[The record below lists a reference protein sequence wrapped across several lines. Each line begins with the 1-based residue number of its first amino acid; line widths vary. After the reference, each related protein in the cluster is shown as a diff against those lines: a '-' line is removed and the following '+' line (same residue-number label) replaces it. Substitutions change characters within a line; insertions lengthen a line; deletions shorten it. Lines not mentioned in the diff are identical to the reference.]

1 MVVRA
6 QSGVSAALTLCVTR
20 VENRQ
25 MLGASSNLAIDNVGE
40 LYTVYLIIIKFMNKR
55 KVWLLTMLFAAMV
68 VISIITGDSHSL
80 KAASSLGKDTLTMI
94 TSPDYPPFEFY
105 NTQEGERQI
114 LGFDVDIAK
123 TLAQQLGFK
132 LKVMESDFNGLIP
145 ALQANRADFVMAGM
159 SPTSERKKNVD
170 FSIIYYQANDTIV
183 SPKKS
188 SLKQPQDL
196 AGKKV
201 GVQLGTIQEQ
211 NAKKIAKKV
220 TGIQL
225 KQLNKVP
232 EVIQEIKSGRID
244 AAIIEETVARG
255 FAQANPELEFNVI
268 PKDGV
273 GGSAIAFPKSS
284 GLVEPFNQVLQQM
297 KDKKELE
304 KLATKWFSQNTATP
318 ASSSPTKGGLNLDFT
333 RIIPDIPFIL
343 KGIPLTLLFTLL
355 SVFLGLIWGTV
366 ISLCK
371 ITGIQPLTWIAN
383 AYTSVF
389 RGTPL
394 LLQLALVYYATP
406 QLTGYDISAL
416 EAGVLT
422 FTLNSGAYMS
432 ETIRGGIQ
440 AVDKGQTEAAMSM
453 GVPYSLMM
461 WDIILPQALKNI
473 LPALVNETIGLL
485 KDSALVS
492 TIGVVEI
499 LRSAQ
504 IVGAN
509 RYIYFEPLLF
519 AGLIYYVLVM
529 GMTWSASVL
538 ERKLRQSE

>member
-1 MVVRA
+1 M
-6 QSGVSAALTLCVTR
+6 
-20 VENRQ
+20 
-25 MLGASSNLAIDNVGE
+25 
-40 LYTVYLIIIKFMNKR
+40 KKR
-55 KVWLLTMLFAAMV
+55 KVLLFMLLFVAM
-68 VISIITGDSHSL
+68 IAITTITQHSFPL
-80 KAASSLGKDTLTMI
+80 QAASSVGKDTLTLI
-94 TSPDYPPFEFY
+94 TSPDYPPYEY
-105 NTQEGERQI
+105 YDTKGGERKI
-114 LGFDVDIAK
+114 VGFDIDIANTIAK
-123 TLAQQLGFK
+123 ELGFK

-159 SPTSERKKNVD
+159 TPTDERRKNVD
-170 FSIIYYQANDTIV
+170 FSIIYYQAQDTIV
-183 SPKKS
+183 APKS
-188 SLKQPQDL
+188 SNLKKPEDL
-196 AGKKV
+196 SGKKV

-211 NAKKIAKKV
+211 NAKKLAQKI

-244 AAIIEETVARG
+244 AAIVEDTVAKG
-255 FAQANPELEFNVI
+255 FAQANPDLEFNVI
-268 PKDGV
+268 PSAQEAT
-273 GGSAIAFPKSS
+273 GSAIAFPKGSP
-284 GLVEPFNQVLQQM
+284 LVQSFNKVLQQM
-297 KDKKELE
+297 QDRGELE
-304 KLATKWFSQNTATP
+304 KLATKWFSLNTAANA
-318 ASSSPTKGGLNLDFT
+318 ASSTAPAPQGGLNLDFR
-333 RIIPDIPFIL
+333 RIIPDLPFIL
-343 KGIPLTLLFTLL
+343 QGIPLTLLFTLL
-355 SVFLGLIWGTV
+355 SVLLGLIWGTILSLLK
-366 ISLCK
+366 ISN
-371 ITGIQPLTWIAN
+371 IEPLGWLAN

-406 QLTGYDISAL
+406 QLTGYDIPAL
-416 EAGVLT
+416 QAGVLT

-440 AVDKGQTEAAMSM
+440 AVDKGQSEAAMSM

-461 WDIILPQALKNI
+461 WDIILPQGLKNI

-509 RYIYFEPLLF
+509 KYIYFEPLLF

-529 GMTWSASVL
+529 GLTFGASTL
-538 ERKLRQSE
+538 ERRLRRSE

>member
-1 MVVRA
+1 MIKIWL
-6 QSGVSAALTLCVTR
+6 SA
-20 VENRQ
+20 
-25 MLGASSNLAIDNVGE
+25 
-40 LYTVYLIIIKFMNKR
+40 
-55 KVWLLTMLFAAMV
+55 MLFAV
-68 VISIITGDSHSL
+68 VLVISIITSGQT
-80 KAASSLGKDTLTMI
+80 SSLGKDTLTMI
-94 TSPDYPPFEFY
+94 TSPDYPPYEFY
-105 NTQEGERQI
+105 DTKAGNRQIVGFDIDVAKALTQE
-114 LGFDVDIAK
+114 
-123 TLAQQLGFK
+123 LGFK
-132 LKVMESDFNGLIP
+132 LKIMESDFNGLIP

-159 SPTSERKKNVD
+159 TPTPERRKNVD
-170 FSIIYYQANDTIV
+170 FSIVYYQAKDTIV
-183 SPKKS
+183 APKNS
-188 SLKQPQDL
+188 NLKQPQDL
-196 AGKKV
+196 AGKKI
-201 GVQLGTIQEQ
+201 GIQLGTIQEQ
-211 NAKKIAKKV
+211 SAKKIAQKV
-220 TGIQL
+220 PGIEL

-232 EVIQEIKSGRID
+232 EIVQEIKSGRID
-244 AAIIEETVARG
+244 AAIVEDTVARG
-255 FAQANPELEFNVI
+255 FSQANPDLEFNVI
-268 PKDGV
+268 PSEQES
-273 GGSAIAFPKSS
+273 GSAIAFPKGSN
-284 GLVEPFNQVLQQM
+284 LVKPFNEGLQLL
-297 KDKKELE
+297 KDRGELE
-304 KLATKWFSQNTATP
+304 KFVTKWFSQNTSTATVSSRP
-318 ASSSPTKGGLNLDFT
+318 AKGGLNLDFT
-333 RIIPDIPFIL
+333 RILPDIPFIL
-343 KGIPLTLLFTLL
+343 KGIPLTLLFTLF
-355 SVFLGLIWGTV
+355 SVFLGLIWGT
-366 ISLCK
+366 ILSLCK
-371 ITGIQPLTWIAN
+371 ITGIKPLRWLAN
-383 AYTSVF
+383 AYTSIF

-440 AVDKGQTEAAMSM
+440 AVDKGQAEAAMSM
-453 GVPYSLMM
+453 GVPYRLMM

-529 GMTWSASVL
+529 GLTKSASVL

>member
-1 MVVRA
+1 M
-6 QSGVSAALTLCVTR
+6 
-20 VENRQ
+20 
-25 MLGASSNLAIDNVGE
+25 
-40 LYTVYLIIIKFMNKR
+40 KKR
-55 KVWLLTMLFAAMV
+55 KAWVLTMLFTAML
-68 VISIITGDSHSL
+68 VISIITSHSHSL
-80 KAASSLGKDTLTMI
+80 QAASSVGKDKLTMI
-94 TSPDYPPFEFY
+94 TSPDYPPYEFY
-105 NTQEGERQI
+105 DTKGSDRQI
-114 LGFDVDIAK
+114 VGFDIDIAN
-123 TLAQQLGFK
+123 TLAQRLGFK
-132 LKVMESDFNGLIP
+132 LQIMESDFNGLIP

-159 SPTSERKKNVD
+159 TPTPERQKNVD
-170 FSIIYYQANDTIV
+170 FSIIYYEAKDTIV
-183 SPKKS
+183 APKTS
-188 SLKQPQDL
+188 NIKQPQDL
-196 AGKKV
+196 QGKTV

-211 NAKKIAKKV
+211 NAKKIAAKFS
-220 TGIQL
+220 GIQL
-225 KQLNKVP
+225 KQLNRVP
-232 EVIQEIKSGRID
+232 EAIQEIKSGRID
-244 AAIIEETVARG
+244 AAIVEDTVARG

-268 PKDGV
+268 PSEEGS
-273 GGSAIAFPKSS
+273 GSAIAFPKGSP
-284 GLVEPFNQVLQQM
+284 LVVPFNKVLQEM
-297 KDKKELE
+297 RDNGELE
-304 KLATKWFSQNTATP
+304 KLATKWFSQTTTTDAASTP
-318 ASSSPTKGGLNLDFT
+318 AKSGLNLDFT
-333 RIIPDIPFIL
+333 RISPDIPFIL
-343 KGIPLTLLFTLL
+343 QGIPLTLLFTLL

-366 ISLCK
+366 LSLCK
-371 ITGIQPLTWIAN
+371 ITGIKPLIWVAN

-406 QLTGYDISAL
+406 QLTGYNIRAL

-440 AVDKGQTEAAMSM
+440 AVDKGQAEAAMSM
-453 GVPYSLMM
+453 GVPYRLMM

-509 RYIYFEPLLF
+509 KYIYFEPLLF

-529 GMTWSASVL
+529 ALTYGASVL
-538 ERKLRQSE
+538 ERRLRQSE

>member
-1 MVVRA
+1 
-6 QSGVSAALTLCVTR
+6 
-20 VENRQ
+20 
-25 MLGASSNLAIDNVGE
+25 
-40 LYTVYLIIIKFMNKR
+40 
-55 KVWLLTMLFAAMV
+55 MLFAAVMAISA
-68 VISIITGDSHSL
+68 VITVSHNSL
-80 KAASSLGKDTLTMI
+80 QASSSVGKDTLTMI
-94 TSPDYPPFEFY
+94 TSPDYPPYEFY
-105 NTQEGERQI
+105 NTQGGDRQI
-114 LGFDVDIAK
+114 VGFDIDIAN
-123 TLAQQLGFK
+123 TLAKELGFK

-145 ALQANRADFVMAGM
+145 ALQSNRADFVMAGM
-159 SPTSERKKNVD
+159 TPTPERQKNVD
-170 FSIIYYQANDTIV
+170 FSIIYYEAKDTIV
-183 SPKKS
+183 APKGS
-188 SLKQPQDL
+188 NLQQPQDL
-196 AGKKV
+196 SGKKV

-211 NAKKIAKKV
+211 NAKKIAEKV

-232 EVIQEIKSGRID
+232 EVIQEMKSGRID
-244 AAIIEETVARG
+244 AAIVEDTVAKG
-255 FAQANPELEFNVI
+255 FAQANPDLEFNVI
-268 PKDGV
+268 PSV
-273 GGSAIAFPKSS
+273 SASGSAIAFPKNSA
-284 GLVEPFNQVLQQM
+284 LVAPFNKVLQQM
-297 KDKKELE
+297 KDNGELE
-304 KLATKWFSQNTATP
+304 KLATKWFSQNTKIDA
-318 ASSSPTKGGLNLDFT
+318 ASSSAAKGGLNLDFT
-333 RIIPDIPFIL
+333 RIFPDIPFIL
-343 KGIPLTLLFTLL
+343 QGIPITLLFTLF

-366 ISLCK
+366 LSLLK
-371 ITGIQPLTWIAN
+371 ITNIKPLTWLAN

-416 EAGVLT
+416 QAGVFT

-453 GVPYSLMM
+453 GVSYWLMM

-509 RYIYFEPLLF
+509 KYIYFEPLLF
-519 AGLIYYVLVM
+519 AGLIYYILVM
-529 GMTWSASVL
+529 GLTRSASAL
-538 ERKLRQSE
+538 ERRLRQSE

>member
-1 MVVRA
+1 MA
-6 QSGVSAALTLCVTR
+6 TGDWEDEGDEEA
-20 VENRQ
+20 
-25 MLGASSNLAIDNVGE
+25 GE
-40 LYTVYLIIIKFMNKR
+40 KSQLPITHYQLPITDYRLPMPNAHRPR
-55 KVWLLTMLFAAMV
+55 KKLWLLTMLFTAMV
-68 VISIITGDSHSL
+68 VISIITGQSHSL
-80 KAASSLGKDTLTMI
+80 NAASSVGKDTLTMI
-94 TSPDYPPFEFY
+94 TSPDYPPYEFY
-105 NTQEGERQI
+105 DTQGGDRQI
-114 LGFDVDIAK
+114 VGFDIDIAK
-123 TLAQQLGFK
+123 NLAQKLGFK
-132 LKVMESDFNGLIP
+132 LQVMESDFNGLIP
-145 ALQANRADFVMAGM
+145 SLQANRADFVMAGM
-159 SPTSERKKNVD
+159 TPTPERQKNVD
-170 FSIIYYQANDTIV
+170 FSIIYYVAKDTIV
-183 SPKKS
+183 APKTS
-188 SLKQPQDL
+188 NLKQPQNL

-211 NAKKIAKKV
+211 NAKKISQKV

-244 AAIIEETVARG
+244 AAIVEDTVARG
-255 FAQANPELEFNVI
+255 FAQANPELEFNII
-268 PKDGV
+268 PSEQAS
-273 GGSAIAFPKSS
+273 GSAIAFPKGSA
-284 GLVEPFNQVLQQM
+284 LVKPFNQALQQM
-297 KDKKELE
+297 QDKGELK
-304 KLATKWFSQNTATP
+304 KLVTKWFSQTTATAS
-318 ASSSPTKGGLNLDFT
+318 ASSTPAKGGLNLDFT

-366 ISLCK
+366 LSLCK
-371 ITGIQPLTWIAN
+371 ITGIKPLTWLAN

-416 EAGVLT
+416 AAGVLT

-453 GVPYSLMM
+453 GVPYRLMM

-509 RYIYFEPLLF
+509 KYIYFEPLLF
-519 AGLIYYVLVM
+519 AGFIYYALVM
-529 GMTWSASVL
+529 GMTKSASIL
-538 ERKLRQSE
+538 ERRLRQSE

>member
-1 MVVRA
+1 MK
-6 QSGVSAALTLCVTR
+6 
-20 VENRQ
+20 
-25 MLGASSNLAIDNVGE
+25 
-40 LYTVYLIIIKFMNKR
+40 YTKA
-55 KVWLLTMLFAAMV
+55 WLLTMLFAVML
-68 VISIITGDSHSL
+68 VISITSHSNPL
-80 KAASSLGKDTLTMI
+80 QAVSSVGKDTLTLI
-94 TSPDYPPFEFY
+94 TSPDYPPYEFY
-105 NTQEGERQI
+105 DTKGGDRQI
-114 LGFDVDIAK
+114 VGFDIDIAN
-123 TLAQQLGFK
+123 TLAKELGFK

-159 SPTSERKKNVD
+159 TPTPERQKNVD
-170 FSIIYYQANDTIV
+170 FSIIYYEAKDTIV
-183 SPKKS
+183 APKNS
-188 SLKQPQDL
+188 NLKQPKDL
-196 AGKKV
+196 SGKKV

-211 NAKKIAKKV
+211 NAQKIAQKV
-220 TGIQL
+220 AGIQL

-232 EVIQEIKSGRID
+232 EVVQEIKSGRID
-244 AAIIEETVARG
+244 AAIVEDTVAKG
-255 FAQANPELEFNVI
+255 FAQANPDLEFNVI
-268 PKDGV
+268 PSEEAS
-273 GGSAIAFPKSS
+273 GSAIAFPKDSS
-284 GLVEPFNQVLQQM
+284 LVEPFNKVLQQM
-297 KDKKELE
+297 KDKGELA
-304 KLATKWFSQNTATP
+304 KLATKWFSQNVAVDTP
-318 ASSSPTKGGLNLDFT
+318 SSNKGGLNLDFS
-333 RIIPDIPFIL
+333 RILPDIPFIL
-343 KGIPLTLLFTLL
+343 RGIPLTLLFTLL
-355 SVFLGLIWGTV
+355 SVSLGLIWGTV
-366 ISLCK
+366 LSLLK
-371 ITGIQPLTWIAN
+371 ITGIKPLTWLAN

-440 AVDKGQTEAAMSM
+440 AVDKGQSEAALSM
-453 GVPYSLMM
+453 GVPYWLMM
-461 WDIILPQALKNI
+461 WDVILPQALKNI

-509 RYIYFEPLLF
+509 KYIYFEPLLF

-529 GMTWSASVL
+529 GLTFGASAL
-538 ERKLRQSE
+538 ERRLRQSE